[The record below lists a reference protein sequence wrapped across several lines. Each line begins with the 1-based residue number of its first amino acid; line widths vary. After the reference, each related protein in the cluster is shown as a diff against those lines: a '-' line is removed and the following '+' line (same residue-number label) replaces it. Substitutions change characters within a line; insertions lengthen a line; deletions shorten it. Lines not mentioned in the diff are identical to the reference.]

1 MDTLGVRFAAADIY
15 LVMSATWF
23 EPKED
28 LLAMYP
34 NMKRC
39 FDPAAKRPAS
49 RRVPDTHGEP

>member
-1 MDTLGVRFAAADIY
+1 MDNLGARFTAAEIY
-15 LVMSATWF
+15 FVMLATWF

-39 FDPAAKRPAS
+39 RDLAAKHPAL
-49 RRVPDTHGEP
+49 RRVLDSHGRP